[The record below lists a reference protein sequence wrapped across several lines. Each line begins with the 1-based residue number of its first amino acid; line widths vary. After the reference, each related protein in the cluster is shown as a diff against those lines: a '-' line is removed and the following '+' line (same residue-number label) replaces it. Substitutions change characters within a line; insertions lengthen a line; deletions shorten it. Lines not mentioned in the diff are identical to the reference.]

1 MNSLNT
7 REPATPA
14 QTNVDLQHLSP
25 VSASPLSHQAEASR
39 SSTRLK
45 QIFQWLPSCRF
56 AIGLVSCDPA
66 QTDRDPEC
74 DGPKQRSSLLISQG
88 ALGCGCWGFWETSP
102 AVVVFLVTAVTDQ
115 RKDE

>member
-7 REPATPA
+7 REPATLD
-14 QTNVDLQHLSP
+14 QTNVDSQHLSP
-25 VSASPLSHQAEASR
+25 VSASPLSHQAEAAR

-45 QIFQWLPSCRF
+45 QTFQWLPSCRF

-74 DGPKQRSSLLISQG
+74 DWLKQRSSLLISQG
-88 ALGCGCWGFWETSP
+88 ALGCGCWGFWEMSP
-102 AVVVFLVTAVTDQ
+102 LVVFLVTAVTDQ